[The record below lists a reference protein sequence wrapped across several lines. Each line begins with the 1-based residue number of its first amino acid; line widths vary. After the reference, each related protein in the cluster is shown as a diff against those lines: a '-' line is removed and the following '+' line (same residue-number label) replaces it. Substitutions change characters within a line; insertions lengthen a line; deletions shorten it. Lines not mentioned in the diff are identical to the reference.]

1 MEELCKGPVFDRL
14 RRLEPDFLKRITPI
28 DGDLINRDLGLD
40 PKVQQVLRDKVQ
52 IVLHAAAD
60 VRFDETLKN
69 AIQVNIRA
77 TQHLL
82 ELALKMTKLEVLFVC
97 VCCTLIWS
105 ALSVNILGLY
115 PCVNGLFELSAA

>member
-1 MEELCKGPVFDRL
+1 MARPKRDKTAQMRMEELCKGPVFDRL

-40 PKVQQVLRDKVQ
+40 SKVQQVLRDKVQ

-97 VCCTLIWS
+97 VCDTLIWS
-105 ALSVNILGLY
+105 A
-115 PCVNGLFELSAA
+115 